1 MIDFIQ
7 RNTDVIIYLMCVGLF
22 TIGYCYGHMVGHS
35 RGFKAGRVAAR
46 RHLSLRNER
55 I

>member
-1 MIDFIQ
+1 MFDFIS
-7 RNTDVIIYLMCVGLF
+7 RNSDAILF
-22 TIGYCYGHMVGHS
+22 ILFLAIFTLGYFYGHSVGHS

-46 RHLSLRNER
+46 RHPSLRNER